1 MLSWLLDLDLVNGP
15 VPWIVWGLAA
25 AGVIALLIRPPRRR
39 WIVRA
44 LIGLVAGALIGWLA
58 VVWADATDAFGVPMP
73 GTVKWWT
80 TAGFAAIG
88 LSVVSLWASRWWH
101 KAIAILT
108 VITSLLSAFL
118 GINQA
123 FGLDRSLGDILGIN
137 TLGSFDH
144 FAPPLT
150 TPVVATKPL
159 YQTWSAPADMPAH
172 GRFGALNGSHA
183 ITSSA
188 GFTPRSA
195 TIYMPPAALVK
206 DPPPLPVV
214 VFMMGLPGWP
224 SPHPIV
230 DVLNEFAAKH
240 DGLAPIVIIADQ
252 LGSQTQNPGCVDSSK
267 YGGVETYFNK
277 DIPDYI
283 RTHLRV
289 LQDPKYWTI
298 AGYSNGG
305 ACAFMWGARHPD
317 IWGNIA
323 TASGEPWAGFGD
335 QRSVLG
341 PVYKGDMAAFDANK
355 PAVILKE
362 HPGEY
367 AGHVAIFAAGA
378 LDHKYGPANRASSA
392 LAEAAGFQT
401 TFYLVPNATHT
412 GPGLRGG
419 LEKAFSV
426 LFPRWGLAAG

>member
-1 MLSWLLDLDLVNGP
+1 MLRWLLDLDLVDGP
-15 VPWIVWGLAA
+15 VPWIIWGLAA
-25 AGVIALLIRPPRRR
+25 IGVIGLLIRPLRRR
-39 WIVRA
+39 WVVRMA
-44 LIGLVAGALIGWLA
+44 IGIVAGALLGWLL
-58 VVWADATDAFGVPMP
+58 VVWVDASDAFGVPMP
-73 GTVKWWT
+73 VTVKWWT

-88 LSVVSLWASRWWH
+88 LSVAALWASRRWQ
-101 KAIAILT
+101 KALAILT
-108 VITSLLSAFL
+108 VITSVLSMFL

-123 FGLDRSLGDILGIN
+123 FGLDRSLGDIFGIN
-137 TLGSFDH
+137 TLSALDH
-144 FAPPLT
+144 FAPPQT
-150 TPVVATKPL
+150 TPVDESTPL
-159 YQTWSAPADMPAH
+159 YKTWTPPADLPSQ
-172 GRFGALNGSHA
+172 GRYGALTGSHA
-183 ITSSA
+183 ITSSD
-188 GFTPRSA
+188 GFKPRSA

-224 SPHPIV
+224 SPHPMV
-230 DVLNEFAAKH
+230 DVMNEFAAKNR
-240 DGLAPIVIIADQ
+240 GLAPIVVIADQ
-252 LGSQTQNPGCVDSSK
+252 LGSQTQNPGCVDSAK

-289 LQDPKYWTI
+289 LQDAKYWTI

-323 TASGEPWAGFGD
+323 TASGEPWAGSSD
-335 QRSVLG
+335 PASVLT
-341 PVYKGDMAAFDANK
+341 PVYKGDKAAFDANK
-355 PAVILKE
+355 PSAILKE

-367 AGHVAIFAAGA
+367 AGHYAIFCAGA
-378 LDHKYGPANRASSA
+378 LDKKYGPLNRVSA
-392 LAEAAGFQT
+392 GLAEAAGFQT

-419 LEKAFSV
+419 LAKAFSI